1 MRDITTFYEDLI
13 PQYELVH
20 GFKYQPSRRRT
31 GREPKSSFQFAVF
44 CRLPALVSKSCPST
58 KMAASLQSMNFFVF
72 FLALCCCS
80 FAHAHPSVHRHRSP
94 SSPKPVLSRSHDT
107 RETDASTEPAIVQP
121 IGEHAIVPLP
131 GEQAGDANPRGN
143 LLPQSVRMQMQAL
156 LDSPLFDTS
165 DEDIDL
171 HPPTI
176 ITPGQKLESRQ
187 DRGDWH
193 DWSELEDAVNGLS
206 QLLEQAYHIQ
216 APAESP
222 AASESPAVPA
232 STAIVALTS
241 TLTNTPDVETTPTSS
256 PPPVVVTSTISTPSP
271 TPAAAAPP
279 SGYTFDP
286 TSQSNNAVYY
296 GQLATNPPLSEVCA
310 DPNIDIVIISFLSYL
325 TNPPPANAA
334 GSVAIAGW
342 PTLNVAAHCWAP
354 TADQVAAGAGT
365 LVDCVSNGFSQQ
377 VQTCQ
382 QYGKKVL
389 LSLGGAVGYSN
400 TTLPSGDVATAVA
413 QNVWDLFLGGGDDL
427 DAIKPFGPDVVFDGI
442 GESSREAFCY
452 RQYPG

>member
-1 MRDITTFYEDLI
+1 MTFFI
-13 PQYELVH
+13 
-20 GFKYQPSRRRT
+20 
-31 GREPKSSFQFAVF
+31 
-44 CRLPALVSKSCPST
+44 
-58 KMAASLQSMNFFVF
+58 F
-72 FLALCCCS
+72 FLAIFCCS
-80 FAHAHPSVHRHRSP
+80 LAHAHPSVHRHRSP
-94 SSPKPVLSRSHDT
+94 SSPKPVLSRFHNV
-107 RETDASTEPAIVQP
+107 RETDGSSETATVQVAS
-121 IGEHAIVPLP
+121 EHVFVPLP
-131 GEQAGDANPRGN
+131 GDQPGDANPRGN
-143 LLPQSVRMQMQAL
+143 LLPQSIRVQMQAL
-156 LDSPLFDTS
+156 LDSPVFDTS
-165 DEDIDL
+165 DVIIDL

-176 ITPGQKLESRQ
+176 ITSGQRLERRQ
-187 DRGDWH
+187 GHADWH

-222 AASESPAVPA
+222 AASA
-232 STAIVALTS
+232 SMAIVALTS
-241 TLTNTPDVETTPTSS
+241 TLPSTPDVETTPTSS
-256 PPPVVVTSTISTPSP
+256 PAPVVLTSTISTPST

-310 DPNIDIVIISFLSYL
+310 DPSIDIVIISFLSYL

-400 TTLPSGDVATAVA
+400 TTLPSGDMATAVV

-427 DAIKPFGPDVVFDGI
+427 NVIKPFGPDVVFDGI
-442 GESSREAFCY
+442 GESSQEAFCY
-452 RQYPG
+452 RQCPG